1 MTQVFGELYSQSY
14 DLLYKDKNYKLEV
27 DYVDELIKQYN
38 LRAETLL
45 DLGCGS
51 AKHDELLVNKGYK
64 VHGVDFSQKML
75 DLAKKRC
82 GDKINFT
89 CCDINY
95 LDLKKKFDVVTA
107 LFHVIN
113 YQNSNEKLQK
123 SFDVVSKHLK
133 KGGLFVFDFWY
144 GPAVLHD
151 LPTVREKKV
160 ENDAVK
166 ITRITE
172 PEMISNKN
180 IVMVNFTNIIQ
191 DKNTS
196 KIIKVKEKHSIRY
209 LFLPEIDAFLKGAHL
224 TNIASY
230 KWLTN
235 NELGLN
241 SWYGVIVAKK

>member
-1 MTQVFGELYSQSY
+1 M
-14 DLLYKDKNYKLEV
+14 
-27 DYVDELIKQYN
+27 
-38 LRAETLL
+38 
-45 DLGCGS
+45 
-51 AKHDELLVNKGYK
+51 NKGYK
-64 VHGVDFSQKML
+64 IHGVDFSQKML

-89 CCDINY
+89 CCDIND
-95 LDLKKKFDVVTA
+95 LNLKKKFDVVTA

-172 PEMISNKN
+172 PEMIPNKN

-209 LFLPEIDAFLKGAHL
+209 LFLPEIDFFLKGAHL
-224 TNIASY
+224 TNIATY

-235 NELGLN
+235 NELGLT
-241 SWYGVIVAKK
+241 SWYGVIIAKK